1 MPQPPTGSANDLNEF
16 ARKAI
21 TDYFSRQDFK
31 DEAKREYTSQ
41 ITTLIEKAETKARS
55 WQVVLTL
62 LVTGIIF
69 VLVFSELLN
78 VREKRLSIDEEYV
91 KVLTTAEELRKTIAD
106 IKTDTDRVKA
116 EVDAKDKS
124 IGASIDSLEKKTR
137 DLETQVNR
145 MTVRIDKKSNQSQ

>member
-1 MPQPPTGSANDLNEF
+1 MAQPPVGPVTDLNVV
-16 ARKAI
+16 AAQKIA
-21 TDYFSRQDFK
+21 DYFASQEFK
-31 DEAKREYTSQ
+31 GQARREYTEQ
-41 ITTLIEKAETKARS
+41 IKTLIENAETKARR

-62 LVTGIIF
+62 LVIGIIF

-106 IKTDTDRVKA
+106 IKADTDRVKA

-124 IGASIDSLEKKTR
+124 IGATIDSLEKKTR
-137 DLETQVNR
+137 DLETLVNR
-145 MTVRIDKKSNQSQ
+145 ITIRIDKKSNQPQ